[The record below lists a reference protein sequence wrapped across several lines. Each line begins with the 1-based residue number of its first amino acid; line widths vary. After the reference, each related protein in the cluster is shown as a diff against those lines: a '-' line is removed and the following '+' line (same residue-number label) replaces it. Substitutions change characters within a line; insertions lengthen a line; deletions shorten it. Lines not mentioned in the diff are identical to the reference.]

1 MVTATSGISAFDAN
15 QNAANA
21 AAQNQQTDAE
31 KVSSDYEDF
40 LLLMTTQMKNQ
51 DPLKPMDSTEFV
63 SQLAQFSGVEQ
74 QVNMNTKLDEL
85 ISSFNNGQF
94 DEAALYLGKVVS
106 APTGKFVVEN
116 GASPE
121 MEYTTP
127 DNAVAA
133 KMEIYDQFGSR
144 VKSFDLSIASGSQK
158 TSWNLLDESG
168 DIASD
173 GTYRAE
179 IVSYDGNG
187 TETRSPANT
196 KNKVTEVIKTE
207 TGFNIK
213 TETGDIL
220 DLNEVTSLA
229 DASSVIQHV
238 ANPTLSQNTSTVT
251 DDVDTLLDALDTTE
265 EN

>member
-1 MVTATSGISAFDAN
+1 MVTTTGISTFDAN

-21 AAQNQQTDAE
+21 AAAAQDETATE
-31 KVSSDYEDF
+31 SVSSDYEDF
-40 LLLMTTQMKNQ
+40 LILMTTQMKNQ

-74 QVNMNTKLDEL
+74 QVNMNTKLDSL
-85 ISSFNNGQF
+85 LNSFNNGQF
-94 DEAALYLGKVVS
+94 DEAALYLGKMVT
-106 APTGKFVVEN
+106 APSGNFVVAD

-121 MEYTTP
+121 IEYTTP

-133 KMEIYDQFGSR
+133 KMEIYDQFGAQ
-144 VKSFDLSIASGSQK
+144 VKSFDLNIASGTQT
-158 TSWNLLDESG
+158 TSWNLLDEAG

-187 TETRSPANT
+187 TPTRTNANT
-196 KNKVTEVIKTE
+196 KNKVMEVIKTE
-207 TGFNIK
+207 TGFNLK

-229 DASSVIQHV
+229 ETSTIVQHI
-238 ANPTLSQNTSTVT
+238 ANPSLSQETSTIT
-251 DDVDTLLDALDTTE
+251 DDVGTLIDALLPET
-265 EN
+265 